1 MVIQNNGQH
10 QATIIKTLGERKIV
24 YTFHDVVETWDMQS
38 RDNILH
44 APNVRPLDGHRKT
57 EE

>member
-1 MVIQNNGQH
+1 M
-10 QATIIKTLGERKIV
+10 IKTPGERKV
-24 YTFHDVVETWDMQS
+24 FYTFHDVAETWDMQS

-44 APNVRPLDGHRKT
+44 APNVRPFDGHRKT